1 MSAAELIRKMA
12 ELPPAER
19 AIFEQLYG
27 AMQKGAARASTIG
40 EETAPRVSLQR
51 KGVYLVAVT
60 DCVITEATT
69 RRALDEFP

>member
-19 AIFEQLYG
+19 AIFEQLYR
-27 AMQKGAARASTIG
+27 AMQNGARSTPEDGNALAARV
-40 EETAPRVSLQR
+40 RLQR
-51 KGVYLVAVT
+51 KGSYLVAVT
-60 DCVITEATT
+60 DSVITQAMT